1 MKIAYI
7 PSSDNL
13 GYEKRNIL
21 LYAKLNNLTIERY
34 DDSKS
39 YDVIVLPPT
48 YDATDLSIFK
58 NEKVKIVYQLV
69 DDYLSESKKS
79 LKRILRGPLR
89 WVLGESKHL
98 SLDYTNCQRKLCQK
112 VHAVICSSKIQFERI
127 NKVNPNAY
135 IFFEGNFHNFKTC
148 KKDFDLGSTIKLV

>member
-69 DDYLSESKKS
+69 DDCISESKKS
-79 LKRILRGPLR
+79 LKRISRGTTKMGFR
-89 WVLGESKHL
+89 
-98 SLDYTNCQRKLCQK
+98 RK
-112 VHAVICSSKIQFERI
+112 
-127 NKVNPNAY
+127 
-135 IFFEGNFHNFKTC
+135 
-148 KKDFDLGSTIKLV
+148 